1 MSARLVARALARM
14 ASSPCALAP
23 FRDGYGLYPSSD
35 RRRRPIVHLTRDE
48 VEALASDGAIEAR
61 GDTFV
66 LSEAGRARMRR
77 EDALP
82 EEAFVAQHR
91 PIVARS
97 VMGPCG
103 GVLEAR
109 GHDAD
114 ASMRRLATLKD
125 ANGAPWL
132 SAVELAAANALRA
145 TWLASE
151 RGMVGG
157 SDWTAAPMS
166 GQARGAGNGRE
177 AALAAHCDARRRLGK
192 ALDGLAQP
200 LRRVV
205 ERVCLHE
212 EGLETLERAE
222 SWPARSGKLALK
234 LALAQLARA

>member
-1 MSARLVARALARM
+1 MSARLVTRALARM
-14 ASSPCALAP
+14 AASACALAP
-23 FRDGYGLYPSSD
+23 YRDGYGVYVNND
-35 RRRRPIVHLTRDE
+35 RRRRPLVRLTRDE
-48 VEALASDGAIEAR
+48 VEALASSGAVEAKD
-61 GDTFV
+61 DTFV
-66 LSEAGRARMRR
+66 LSAAGHARARR
-77 EDALP
+77 EQALP

-91 PIVARS
+91 PIVARA
-97 VMGPCG
+97 VMVADG
-103 GVLEAR
+103 GVSNVR

-114 ASMRRLATLKD
+114 AAMRRLASLKD

-132 SAVELAAANALRA
+132 SAAELSAANALRA

-157 SDWTAAPMS
+157 SDWAAPPMS

-177 AALAAHCDARRRLGK
+177 AALAAHCDTRRRLAK
-192 ALDGLAQP
+192 ALDALAPP

-212 EGLETLERAE
+212 EGLEALERAE
-222 SWPARSGKLALK
+222 GWPARSGKLALK

>member
-1 MSARLVARALARM
+1 MSARLVTRALARM
-14 ASSPCALAP
+14 AASACALAP
-23 FRDGYGLYPSSD
+23 YRDGYGVYANND
-35 RRRRPIVHLTRDE
+35 RRRRPVVRLTRDE
-48 VEALASDGAIEAR
+48 VEALASSGAIEAKD
-61 GDTFV
+61 DTFV
-66 LSEAGRARMRR
+66 LSEAGRARTRR

-91 PIVARS
+91 PIMARA
-97 VMGPCG
+97 VMGADG
-103 GVLEAR
+103 GVLNAR

-114 ASMRRLATLKD
+114 AALRRLAALKD

-132 SAVELAAANALRA
+132 SSAELSAANALRA

-157 SDWTAAPMS
+157 SDWAAPPMS

-177 AALAAHCDARRRLGK
+177 AALAAHCDARRRLAK
-192 ALDGLAQP
+192 ALDALALP

-212 EGLETLERAE
+212 EGLEALERAE

-234 LALAQLARA
+234 LALAQIARA